1 MGIVQAKAF
10 VPIACWAFVL
20 SFFFMVVALMAIN
33 PAILLHCVC
42 HDLVL
47 PLLLIILVGLLAGI
61 RAILAH

>member
-1 MGIVQAKAF
+1 
-10 VPIACWAFVL
+10 
-20 SFFFMVVALMAIN
+20 MVVALMAIN